1 MVKNKNKN
9 FAVIMMVFLFSVIS
23 LSANNDEEILK
34 AMRDEISRSMNNLK
48 LESLQKPYYIE
59 YRLRLISATRIS
71 SNLGKTLDK
80 GNTNFA
86 QLTVDLRIGD
96 YKFDNT
102 NFFDVGLSFF
112 GSSDDE
118 ESFKNRK
125 VQFEQDY
132 NSLRRELW
140 LATDAAY
147 KQSSEIFTKKESA
160 LKSRMRRDTT
170 PDFIRVSPAKNYAK
184 TEYPQLN
191 LQYFEKLANDL
202 SGVFRDYPEINKSSV
217 GVEYIPETVYYVN
230 SEGMEYISTDY
241 QTGIEITAFSQAD
254 DGMPLMDYFTSFSK
268 DPKDLP
274 TADSLIKAT
283 KDVAETLT
291 KLRKAPFLEESY
303 SGPVIF
309 EGQAAVESWA
319 QVFMPNLVAQRS
331 QMSEGGVQQPNRYQ
345 AFQSKIGGRVL
356 PEFMNIKANPL
367 EDKFNNTDLIGY
379 YKIDEAGIPA
389 EEVSLVE
396 AGYLRNLLSD
406 RIPTKRV
413 KKSNGHRRG
422 GGAMLS
428 NMFVNA
434 DNEKSLNSQELKN
447 KMMQLCKDRELP
459 YGLIVR
465 KVANQNLI
473 YTSLYRLSMGGFTIP
488 RGDGAMNLTRTYK
501 VYPDGKEELI
511 RGSEIAS
518 MSAMSFKD
526 IINTGKSLF
535 VYNYLAPS
543 VISPFIT
550 GGDQYVGVSI
560 IAPDILFEDLEIKSP
575 DEDFKKPP
583 ILSNPL
589 STKK

>member
-1 MVKNKNKN
+1 
-9 FAVIMMVFLFSVIS
+9 
-23 LSANNDEEILK
+23 
-34 AMRDEISRSMNNLK
+34 
-48 LESLQKPYYIE
+48 
-59 YRLRLISATRIS
+59 
-71 SNLGKTLDK
+71 
-80 GNTNFA
+80 
-86 QLTVDLRIGD
+86 
-96 YKFDNT
+96 
-102 NFFDVGLSFF
+102 
-112 GSSDDE
+112 
-118 ESFKNRK
+118 
-125 VQFEQDY
+125 
-132 NSLRRELW
+132 
-140 LATDAAY
+140 
-147 KQSSEIFTKKESA
+147 
-160 LKSRMRRDTT
+160 
-170 PDFIRVSPAKNYAK
+170 
-184 TEYPQLN
+184 
-191 LQYFEKLANDL
+191 
-202 SGVFRDYPEINKSSV
+202 
-217 GVEYIPETVYYVN
+217 
-230 SEGMEYISTDY
+230 
-241 QTGIEITAFSQAD
+241 
-254 DGMPLMDYFTSFSK
+254 
-268 DPKDLP
+268 
-274 TADSLIKAT
+274 
-283 KDVAETLT
+283 
-291 KLRKAPFLEESY
+291 
-303 SGPVIF
+303 
-309 EGQAAVESWA
+309 
-319 QVFMPNLVAQRS
+319 MPNLVAQRS

>member
-1 MVKNKNKN
+1 
-9 FAVIMMVFLFSVIS
+9 
-23 LSANNDEEILK
+23 
-34 AMRDEISRSMNNLK
+34 
-48 LESLQKPYYIE
+48 
-59 YRLRLISATRIS
+59 
-71 SNLGKTLDK
+71 
-80 GNTNFA
+80 
-86 QLTVDLRIGD
+86 
-96 YKFDNT
+96 
-102 NFFDVGLSFF
+102 
-112 GSSDDE
+112 
-118 ESFKNRK
+118 
-125 VQFEQDY
+125 
-132 NSLRRELW
+132 
-140 LATDAAY
+140 
-147 KQSSEIFTKKESA
+147 
-160 LKSRMRRDTT
+160 MRRDTT